1 LNSIIKNTF
10 LLKRTLLDRHQVS
23 RYKCLLQ
30 NEAISTDALN
40 ELNWQKRKGLVR
52 FVFENNLFYK
62 KKYRSSD
69 FNIQDLKNPS
79 DFEKLP
85 ILEKQEIRD
94 YRLEMVSKGYDT
106 TSLNLSETGG
116 STGAPL
122 KTYLDPAAPL
132 SEISWRTLNWWG
144 VDASGSS
151 AYLYRAVPNGIKR
164 FWQKLLLWPTKR
176 NWIAALEMDAT
187 KMQLFYDNLKKD
199 KPSYLVGYVGAID
212 VFATFMER
220 HNYFLDDIKAI
231 WTTSAPLTENK
242 RQYLQ
247 HIFKAPVYTQYGSC
261 EFYWIAAECK
271 KQHGMHIASD
281 IRHVDVVTENNVPVT
296 TDIYGDLLV
305 TDLENLAFPLIRY
318 RLGDRGRLLSRK
330 CDCGLP
336 FPLMD
341 YVHGRI
347 SDTIY
352 LSDKSAIPGEYWTTI
367 FDSYTDSIKSFN
379 VHQANDYS
387 ITINYE
393 PFSGANCGDII
404 KTVKEKLS
412 KRIGDKTSLI
422 FAQRDIEVN
431 DNGKT
436 RFITSDIKP

>member
-1 LNSIIKNTF
+1 
-10 LLKRTLLDRHQVS
+10 
-23 RYKCLLQ
+23 
-30 NEAISTDALN
+30 
-40 ELNWQKRKGLVR
+40 
-52 FVFENNLFYK
+52 
-62 KKYRSSD
+62 
-69 FNIQDLKNPS
+69 
-79 DFEKLP
+79 
-85 ILEKQEIRD
+85 
-94 YRLEMVSKGYDT
+94 
-106 TSLNLSETGG
+106 
-116 STGAPL
+116 
-122 KTYLDPAAPL
+122 
-132 SEISWRTLNWWG
+132 
-144 VDASGSS
+144 
-151 AYLYRAVPNGIKR
+151 
-164 FWQKLLLWPTKR
+164 
-176 NWIAALEMDAT
+176 
-187 KMQLFYDNLKKD
+187 
-199 KPSYLVGYVGAID
+199 
-212 VFATFMER
+212 
-220 HNYFLDDIKAI
+220 
-231 WTTSAPLTENK
+231 
-242 RQYLQ
+242 
-247 HIFKAPVYTQYGSC
+247 
-261 EFYWIAAECK
+261 
-271 KQHGMHIASD
+271 
-281 IRHVDVVTENNVPVT
+281 VDVVTENNVPVT